1 LPTVP
6 TRSAETAAEYL
17 EEGRR
22 HLRHAQ
28 QQYPTIYDPIEALL
42 VALEDD
48 QTILKGS
55 TCRLYKQQ
63 HIAIID
69 EILAG
74 QPDAARR
81 RALSLGRIQ
90 LALQRRRG
98 RPPKART
105 SSLKVTDATKDEAV
119 VLLRYLAKRARGKAN
134 AHLVCM
140 LALYLYFVPRTGC
153 RPIEWS
159 NASVEDTWLVV
170 RNAKNSNGR
179 SGFET
184 RRIGLRSFPP
194 RVIEA
199 AAVFAR
205 CIPESISGFR
215 DFSHWRN
222 ALAELLA
229 RCCKT
234 MKLRRLSL
242 YSFRHVALAT
252 WARAG
257 ASPWE
262 IAALAGHASPR
273 TARRHY
279 ASARHGWILLDGIV
293 TAEPSR
299 VTALQQKQLET
310 SLTNENQTAAGPI
323 TEVQA
328 NASAEDDKFDI
339 EDLPEPAAPSK
350 AHIWRP
356 WLEQWEPNQAAM
368 AMNRQRDDRLDSI
381 DDPDIAPRRP

>member
-1 LPTVP
+1 M
-6 TRSAETAAEYL
+6 YL

-28 QQYPTIYDPIEALL
+28 QQYLTIHDPIEALL
-42 VALEDD
+42 VAMEND

-90 LALQRRRG
+90 VALQRRRG

-105 SSLKVTDATKDEAV
+105 SSLKVTDATKDEAA
-119 VLLRYLAKRARGKAN
+119 VLLRYLAKRGRGEAN

-159 NASVEDTWLVV
+159 NASVEGTWLVV

-179 SGFET
+179 SGYET
-184 RRIGLRSFPP
+184 RRIGLESFPP
-194 RVIEA
+194 KVIEA

-205 CIPESISGFR
+205 SVPKSIS
-215 DFSHWRN
+215 DFKDFAHWRN

-229 RCCKT
+229 RCCNKI
-234 MKLRRLSL
+234 KLRRLSL

-273 TARRHY
+273 TARRNY
-279 ASARHGWILLDGIV
+279 AGARHGWLLPDGLV
-293 TAEPSR
+293 TADPSR
-299 VTALQQKQLET
+299 VTALQQKHSEA
-310 SLTNENQTAAGPI
+310 SLTDEIQTAAEPVP
-323 TEVQA
+323 EVQA
-328 NASAEDDKFDI
+328 TSSADKDKFDFSV
-339 EDLPEPAAPSK
+339 LHEPATPIK
-350 AHIWRP
+350 EQIWRP
-356 WLEQWEPNQAAM
+356 WLEQWAPYMAAT
-368 AMNRQRDDRLDSI
+368 AMDRGPDDGLDPS
-381 DDPDIAPRRP
+381 DEPDIAPRRP

>member
-1 LPTVP
+1 M
-6 TRSAETAAEYL
+6 YL

-28 QQYPTIYDPIEALL
+28 QQYLTIHDPIEALL
-42 VALEDD
+42 VAMEND

-90 LALQRRRG
+90 VALQRRRG

-105 SSLKVTDATKDEAV
+105 SSLKVTDATKDEAA
-119 VLLRYLAKRARGKAN
+119 VLLRYLAKRGRGEAN

-159 NASVEDTWLVV
+159 NASVEGTWLVV

-179 SGFET
+179 SGYET
-184 RRIGLRSFPP
+184 RRIGLESFPP
-194 RVIEA
+194 KVIEA

-205 CIPESISGFR
+205 SVPKSIS
-215 DFSHWRN
+215 DFKDFAHWRN

-229 RCCKT
+229 RCCNKI
-234 MKLRRLSL
+234 
-242 YSFRHVALAT
+242 
-252 WARAG
+252 
-257 ASPWE
+257 ASPF
-262 IAALAGHASPR
+262 AVFLPACGAGHLGEGWRLALGDRSLGWPCVSANSASELCR
-273 TARRHY
+273 C
-279 ASARHGWILLDGIV
+279 
-293 TAEPSR
+293 PSR
-299 VTALQQKQLET
+299 VVTSRWARDCGSLSCHGSAAEALGGIL
-310 SLTNENQTAAGPI
+310 
-323 TEVQA
+323 
-328 NASAEDDKFDI
+328 
-339 EDLPEPAAPSK
+339 
-350 AHIWRP
+350 
-356 WLEQWEPNQAAM
+356 
-368 AMNRQRDDRLDSI
+368 NR
-381 DDPDIAPRRP
+381 